1 MHAPIIRNI
10 APAPVAAPEPPSILI
25 GLAELSRIVT
35 IAKPVGFYG
44 GDWAALIQ
52 PMRHD
57 STDDPSKRWAA

>member
-25 GLAELSRIVT
+25 GLAE
-35 IAKPVGFYG
+35 
-44 GDWAALIQ
+44 